1 MGLSTEGPLLVIII
15 CVSQTSS
22 FGTCKRIQS
31 PVKYLGWSFF
41 GKVAKAFQ
49 SLTVFA
55 KCYILDVWWG
65 SEYTHGHTGPSVA
78 TKTELP

>member
-1 MGLSTEGPLLVIII
+1 MGLSIEEPLLVIII
-15 CVSQTSS
+15 CVSQTSR
-22 FGTCKRIQS
+22 FGICKRIQS

-41 GKVAKAFQ
+41 GKVAKGFQ

-55 KCYILDVWWG
+55 KCSILEVWWS